1 MNGTLV
7 RQGEV
12 DGLDG
17 VFFNYPQHLR
27 GQRPKAVLGALEAA
41 GLEARAVCMRF
52 PADSMGLGAFT
63 NPSEAL
69 RSQAVKLAEEACE
82 WAREL
87 GAEELIIWPQTDGY
101 DYNLQVNY
109 TELWTRA
116 VQAYRSVC
124 DACHDLQVSIEYKP
138 TDEVSRF
145 ALVGSTGAALL
156 LVQEVGRPNMGLT
169 LDVGHMLMAGENPA
183 QSIELASRTG
193 RLFGVQLG
201 DGHSRLGAEDGLMFA
216 SVHGLMALEVVFW
229 LQRSGYEGYIY
240 FDTFP
245 LNENPVQEAEY
256 NVRQFKRLW
265 RKAEKLSGL
274 GIDRML
280 ARHDTLGVLR
290 MLEDMT

>member
-1 MNGTLV
+1 
-7 RQGEV
+7 
-12 DGLDG
+12 
-17 VFFNYPQHLR
+17 
-27 GQRPKAVLGALEAA
+27 
-41 GLEARAVCMRF
+41 
-52 PADSMGLGAFT
+52 
-63 NPSEAL
+63 
-69 RSQAVKLAEEACE
+69 
-82 WAREL
+82 
-87 GAEELIIWPQTDGY
+87 
-101 DYNLQVNY
+101 
-109 TELWTRA
+109 
-116 VQAYRSVC
+116 VC
-124 DACHDLQVSIEYKP
+124 DACHDLKVSIEYKP

-245 LNENPVQEAEY
+245 LNENPVQ
-256 NVRQFKRLW
+256 VDRL
-265 RKAEKLSGL
+265 AAIPSF
-274 GIDRML
+274 
-280 ARHDTLGVLR
+280 
-290 MLEDMT
+290 